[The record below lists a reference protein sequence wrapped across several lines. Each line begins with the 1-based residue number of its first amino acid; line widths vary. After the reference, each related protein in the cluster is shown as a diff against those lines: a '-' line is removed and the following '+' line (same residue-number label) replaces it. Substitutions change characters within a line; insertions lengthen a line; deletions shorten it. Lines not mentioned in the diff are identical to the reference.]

1 MFFTQ
6 EDYKNIQ
13 KWLSL
18 NAVKDTEFREAE
30 IPLKGNETIAFV
42 QNGRNVQWTVDKFL
56 NNLIF
61 QGIADFINL
70 TTKYKLAPTT
80 LDKAI
85 SNIEYNNRNLGQ
97 VVCFLSEYNNWEF
110 FQYFGKDVQDFNDV
124 RLWKSLLPLH
134 FQGLFNGKESLI
146 STLPTPRKGNYA
158 YVREENPARYY
169 LYQCNEDGKWEN
181 TGDLLSL
188 VADLHLDGDLSISEH
203 NTWVIK
209 GVDTGIDIYPKNIYW
224 EQITDRPITWEDL
237 NNLME
242 GEPIFSPINHK
253 HSLEQIPGLKE
264 YLENLD
270 TELEN
275 FALKD
280 HNHDDRYAKYDID
293 TAVRNITD
301 ADGNSL
307 FNKDGIVIFRGNGSD
322 GQGNQVFTDRGVIE
336 KILRIDGNEFTVKLR
351 QRWEGDFTS
360 FQKDDIIRGVVS
372 SPTISGEYY
381 TAWARIVD
389 INRYANEIKLVH
401 YNNSEVPENT
411 NYDIT
416 KNMIIHRFGNATDT
430 ERQSIWYISSTEGR
444 IVFLTGVTKPI
455 LEDYNYASFW
465 GNPLP
470 LKVFEDKP
478 INMNQPYAYMRGL
491 LVQDLIRVDYNG
503 VPIKDIVNSGPWIK
517 GKVYND
523 GSKSPYIQHE
533 VYHNGV
539 LWRCIIDNSTEEPT
553 FDSSQWAVM
562 SDNTRFS
569 VELYTDAPLFYR
581 PNTEFKY
588 NLVAKV
594 FHGTEDITD
603 KMVEIDCRWER
614 NTRNIIKDNA
624 WNSLHSNSTNLV
636 EITQEDVGIPENG
649 VTIFKCEVYIK
660 DGDNLYK
667 INKQIEL

>member
-1 MFFTQ
+1 MNQLLNKQDDKIFPITHFTQ
-6 EDYKNIQ
+6 VFDAETNRSLQDVITQVNSYFIPFYKNSEETRASIPMYLRRKGLQITYLDQ
-13 KWLSL
+13 K
-18 NAVKDTEFREAE
+18 NKVQTEVY
-30 IPLKGNETIAFV
+30 NS
-42 QNGRNVQWTVDKFL
+42 N
-56 NNLIF
+56 
-61 QGIADFINL
+61 
-70 TTKYKLAPTT
+70 KYE
-80 LDKAI
+80 D
-85 SNIEYNNRNLGQ
+85 
-97 VVCFLSEYNNWEF
+97 EF
-110 FQYFGKDVQDFNDV
+110 FIQDK
-124 RLWKSLLPLH
+124 RWIRS
-134 FQGLFNGKESLI
+134 
-146 STLPTPRKGNYA
+146 
-158 YVREENPARYY
+158 
-169 LYQCNEDGKWEN
+169 N
-181 TGDLLSL
+181 TAIGTK
-188 VADLHLDGDLSISEH
+188 LSISAEG
-203 NTWVIK
+203 NWLIDEK
-209 GVDTGIDIYPKNIYW
+209 DTGISIYPSEMDWKFI
-224 EQITDRPITWEDL
+224 
-237 NNLME
+237 NNKPTKLSQFE
-242 GEPIFSPINHK
+242 NDVPFAKQK
-253 HSLEQIPGLKE
+253 HTHTISQVE
-264 YLENLD
+264 YLQEIIDSLQLD
-270 TELEN
+270 VESLQGTASGN
-275 FALKD
+275 DK
-280 HNHDDRYAKYDID
+280 RYASKEIQK
-293 TAVRNITD
+293 AVQNIQD
-301 ADGNSL
+301 SNGNSL
-307 FNKDGIVIFRGNGSD
+307 FNKDGIVIPRDNGSD

-360 FQKDDIIRGVVS
+360 FQKDDIIKGVVS
-372 SPTISGEYY
+372 SPTTSGEYY

-430 ERQSIWYISSTEGR
+430 ERQSIQYISSTEGR

-478 INMNQPYAYMRGL
+478 INMNHPYAYMRGL

-588 NLVAKV
+588 NLVARV

-603 KMVEIDCRWER
+603 KMVKIDCRWER
-614 NTRNIIKDNA
+614 NTRNINKDNA
-624 WNSLHSNSTNLV
+624 WNSLHSNSTNLI